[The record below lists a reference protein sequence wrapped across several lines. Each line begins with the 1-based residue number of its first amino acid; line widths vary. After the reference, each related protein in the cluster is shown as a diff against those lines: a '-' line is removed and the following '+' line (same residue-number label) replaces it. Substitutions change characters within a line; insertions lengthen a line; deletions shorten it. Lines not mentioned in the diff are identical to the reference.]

1 LERTTAYHAWRP
13 VFHRIFK
20 LDAVFHDPASLRAHV
35 WAQLPTLPSERGF
48 PGLALRLSPLLN
60 PILPFEFPE
69 SEMTQMMDPIERQRT
84 ARQFML
90 RLIENEVDGQSRR
103 TDRPRLLIMDSS
115 QWLDEDSWELLRL
128 VSQRIKSLFI
138 IVATRPLPEEALAS
152 PLAKACLYFL
162 ESNDVQHL
170 SLSFLSQEQIT
181 ALLCRRK
188 GFSELPEAMSG
199 TLARRTGG
207 HPLYSE
213 ELTAQW
219 LKSKLIRELNGSY
232 ELMGDSEALALVP
245 VPERIQKAITGRLDN
260 LPPSE
265 MLILKTASTI
275 GTTFTRQELDE
286 RYPILSEREQLTAGL
301 AHLEKL
307 GLIYETLSAGRP
319 AYTFAYGLIREVAY
333 NLLPFGSRARLRA
346 QFER

>member
-1 LERTTAYHAWRP
+1 
-13 VFHRIFK
+13 
-20 LDAVFHDPASLRAHV
+20 
-35 WAQLPTLPSERGF
+35 
-48 PGLALRLSPLLN
+48 
-60 PILPFEFPE
+60 
-69 SEMTQMMDPIERQRT
+69 
-84 ARQFML
+84 
-90 RLIENEVDGQSRR
+90 
-103 TDRPRLLIMDSS
+103 
-115 QWLDEDSWELLRL
+115 
-128 VSQRIKSLFI
+128 
-138 IVATRPLPEEALAS
+138 
-152 PLAKACLYFL
+152 
-162 ESNDVQHL
+162 
-170 SLSFLSQEQIT
+170 
-181 ALLCRRK
+181 
-188 GFSELPEAMSG
+188 MSG

-275 GTTFTRQELDE
+275 GTTFTRQELEE
-286 RYPILSEREQLTAGL
+286 RYPIPANQEQLTAGL
-301 AHLEKL
+301 THLEQL

-319 AYTFAYGLIREVAY
+319 AYVFAYGLIQEVAY